1 MSGPAYTLFRR
12 LVPLLCLILV
22 ISGCSVTG
30 GSQTTQGDPSPQP
43 GGSPAPGQQ
52 PVPGSR
58 ITEGGLIEPR
68 TLNPI
73 FVADPVSEEISHLV
87 FNGLVLVDPKS
98 GEPKPDLAE
107 SWEVSEDR
115 LTYTFHLRD
124 SVLWH
129 DGQPFAAN
137 DVVFTYQLMMNN
149 RVRSPRFSR
158 LVERVHGVGAPDRS
172 TVTFTLIHPDA
183 TFLTDLA
190 TFGIVPEHL
199 LSTILPEELV
209 TDPFGISSAV
219 GTGPFTLQ
227 QWLRGDRILFQ
238 RNGKYFKD
246 PAKVESYVYRVLPST
261 KELLAGL
268 KDESIDWGAIDP
280 AGIDEAK
287 KVSSIRVETLP
298 GYEMSYVSLQLDPAK
313 SHLFQDVRVR
323 KALMLALDRK
333 QAVTDIWHGQAK
345 VADGTQPPASFAHAP
360 SKTVYQQNLDQA
372 KSLLDDA
379 GWKAEADG
387 IRMKDGQALRFTLST
402 NSDDPERKET
412 AEWLIKRWN
421 AIGVYVDRDF
431 QKWSTIRE
439 ETVRTRDFDALLL
452 GFRWGIDPDQTAIWS
467 SDSFFDAFNL
477 NHYSN
482 HQLDEL
488 LDKAVASG
496 DTEERKQLYA
506 QAQDIVMDELP
517 SLPLFFPNETVAISK
532 KLTNTQVTAIFMR
545 NRANIEQWNPPPTGK
560 K

>member
-545 NRANIEQWNPPPTGK
+545 NRANIEQWNPPPVK

>member
-12 LVPLLCLILV
+12 LVPLLCLVLV

-30 GSQTTQGDPSPQP
+30 GSQTTQGDASPKP
-43 GGSPAPGQQ
+43 GGSPAAGQQ

-87 FNGLVLVDPKS
+87 FNGLVFVDPKS
-98 GEPKPDLAE
+98 GEPQPDLAQ
-107 SWEVSEDR
+107 SWEVSDDR

-227 QWLRGDRILFQ
+227 QWVRGDRILFQ
-238 RNGKYFKD
+238 RNSKYFKD
-246 PAKVESYVYRVLPST
+246 PAKVEGYVYRVLPST
-261 KELLAGL
+261 KELLSGL
-268 KDESIDWGAIDP
+268 KDESIDWAAIDP
-280 AGIDEAK
+280 AGADEAK
-287 KVSSIRVETLP
+287 KVSGIRVESLP

-313 SHLFQDVRVR
+313 TRLFQDVRIR

-333 QAVTDIWHGQAK
+333 QGVTDIWHGQAT
-345 VADGTQPPASFAHAP
+345 VADGTQPPSSFAHAP
-360 SKTVYQQNLDQA
+360 SKTVYQQNLEQA
-372 KSLLDDA
+372 KSLLDEA

-387 IRMKDGQALRFTLST
+387 IRMKDGQALRFTLTT

-412 AEWLIKRWN
+412 AEWLIKSWS

-439 ETVRTRDFDALLL
+439 ETIRTRDFDALLL
-452 GFRWGIDPDQTAIWS
+452 GYRWGIDPDQTAVWS

-482 HQLDEL
+482 DQVDQL

-506 QAQDIVMDELP
+506 QAQDTVMEELP
-517 SLPLFFPNETVAISK
+517 SLPLFFPNETVAVSK
-532 KLTNTQVTAIFMR
+532 KLTNAQVTAIFMR
-545 NRANIEQWNPPPTGK
+545 NRANIEQWNPPPVK

>member
-12 LVPLLCLILV
+12 LVPLLCLVLV

-30 GSQTTQGDPSPQP
+30 GSQTTQGDASPQP
-43 GGSPAPGQQ
+43 GGSPATGQQ

-87 FNGLVLVDPKS
+87 FNGLVYVDPKS
-98 GEPKPDLAE
+98 GEPQPDLAQ
-107 SWEVSEDR
+107 SWEVSDDR

-124 SVLWH
+124 SILWH

-219 GTGPFTLQ
+219 GTGPFTLR
-227 QWLRGDRILFQ
+227 QWVRGDRILFQ
-238 RNGKYFKD
+238 RNSKYFKD
-246 PAKVESYVYRVLPST
+246 PAKVESYVYRVMPST

-280 AGIDEAK
+280 ASVDEAK
-287 KVSSIRVETLP
+287 KVSGIRVESLP

-313 SHLFQDVRVR
+313 TRLFQDVRIR

-360 SKTVYQQNLDQA
+360 SKTVYQQNLEQA
-372 KSLLDDA
+372 KSLLDEA

-412 AEWLIKRWN
+412 AEWLIKSWS

-439 ETVRTRDFDALLL
+439 ETIRTRDFDALLL
-452 GFRWGIDPDQTAIWS
+452 GYRWGIDPDQTAVWS

-482 HQLDEL
+482 EQVDQL

-506 QAQDIVMDELP
+506 EAQDTVMDELP

-532 KLTNTQVTAIFMR
+532 KLTNAQVTAIFMR
-545 NRANIEQWNPPPTGK
+545 NRANIEQWNPPPVK

>member
-12 LVPLLCLILV
+12 LVPFLCLILI
-22 ISGCSVTG
+22 ISGCSIPG
-30 GSQTTQGDPSPQP
+30 GNQTTPGDAAPQA
-43 GGSPAPGQQ
+43 GGSPVPGQQ

-58 ITEGGLIEPR
+58 VTEGGLIEPR

-87 FNGLVLVDPKS
+87 FNGLVFVDPTT

-137 DVVFTYQLMMNN
+137 DVVFTYHLMMNN

-227 QWLRGDRILFQ
+227 QWIRGDRILFQ
-238 RNGKYFKD
+238 RNGQYFKK
-246 PAKVESYVYRVLPST
+246 PAKTESYVYRVLPSAE
-261 KELLAGL
+261 ELLAGL
-268 KDESIDWGAIDP
+268 DDGSIDWGEIEP
-280 AGIDEAK
+280 AAVDDAK
-287 KVSSIRVETLP
+287 KHSDSRAETLP

-313 SHLFQDVRVR
+313 SRLFQDVRVR

-333 QAVTDIWHGQAK
+333 QAVADIWHGQAK
-345 VADGTQPPASFAHAP
+345 VADGTQPPASIAFAP
-360 SKTVYQQNLDQA
+360 SKHRYQQNLDQA
-372 KSLLDDA
+372 KKLLDEA
-379 GWKAEADG
+379 GWKAEANG
-387 IRMKDGQALRFTLST
+387 MRQKDGRALRFTLST
-402 NSDDPERKET
+402 NSDDPERKQT
-412 AEWLIKRWN
+412 AEWLIKSWN
-421 AIGVYVDRDF
+421 TIGVQVDRDF

-439 ETVRTRDFDALLL
+439 ETIKTRDFDALLL
-452 GFRWGIDPDQTAIWS
+452 GFRWSIDPDQTAVWS

-482 HQLDEL
+482 DQVDEL

-506 QAQDIVMDELP
+506 QAQDIVMEELP
-517 SLPLFFPNETVAISK
+517 SLPLFFPNMTVAVSK
-532 KLTNTQVTAIFMR
+532 KLTNAQVTAIFMR
-545 NRANIEQWNPPPTGK
+545 NRANIEQWNPPPGEK
-560 K
+560 

>member
-12 LVPLLCLILV
+12 LVPFLCLVLV
-22 ISGCSVTG
+22 ISGCSIPG
-30 GSQTTQGDPSPQP
+30 GNQTTPGDAAPPA
-43 GGSPAPGQQ
+43 GGSPVPGQQ

-87 FNGLVLVDPKS
+87 FNGLVFVDPKS

-158 LVERVHGVGAPDRS
+158 LVERVQGVGAPDRS

-227 QWLRGDRILFQ
+227 QWVRGDRILFQ
-238 RNGKYFKD
+238 RNAQYFKD
-246 PAKVESYVYRVLPST
+246 PAKTESYVYRLLPSA

-268 KDESIDWGAIDP
+268 KDGSIDWGEIDP
-280 AGIDEAK
+280 AGVDDAK
-287 KVSSIRVETLP
+287 KVSGIRVETLP
-298 GYEMSYVSLQLDPAK
+298 GYEMSYISLQLDPAK
-313 SHLFQDVRVR
+313 TRLFQDVRIR
-323 KALMLALDRK
+323 KALMLALNRK
-333 QAVTDIWHGQAK
+333 QAVTDVWHGQAK
-345 VADGTQPPASFAHAP
+345 VADGTQPPASLAAAP

-372 KSLLDDA
+372 KSLLDEA
-379 GWKAEADG
+379 GWKAGTDG
-387 IRMKDGQALRFTLST
+387 MRQKDGQPLRFTLAT

-412 AEWLIKRWN
+412 AEWLIKSWN
-421 AIGVYVDRDF
+421 AIGVHVDRDF

-439 ETVRTRDFDALLL
+439 QTVRTREFDALLL
-452 GFRWGIDPDQTAIWS
+452 GFRWGIDPDQTAVWS

-482 HQLDEL
+482 HQVDEL

-496 DTEERKQLYA
+496 DTEERKQLYG
-506 QAQDIVMDELP
+506 QAQDIVMEELP
-517 SLPLFFPNETVAISK
+517 SLPLFFPNMTVAVSK
-532 KLTNTQVTAIFMR
+532 KLTNAQVTTIFMR
-545 NRANIEQWNPPPTGK
+545 NRANIEKWDPPPTK

>member
-12 LVPLLCLILV
+12 LVPLLCLILI
-22 ISGCSVTG
+22 ISGCSITG
-30 GSQTTQGDPSPQP
+30 GSQTTQGNASPQP
-43 GGSPAPGQQ
+43 GGSPVPGQ

-87 FNGLVLVDPKS
+87 FNGLVYVDPKS

-107 SWEVSEDR
+107 SWEVSDDR

-124 SVLWH
+124 SILWH

-172 TVTFTLIHPDA
+172 TVTFSLIHPDA

-227 QWLRGDRILFQ
+227 QWVRGDQISLK
-238 RNGKYFKD
+238 RNAQYFKD
-246 PAKVESYVYRVLPST
+246 PPKAESYVYRVLPSAE
-261 KELLAGL
+261 ELLAGL
-268 KDESIDWGAIDP
+268 KDGSVDWGEIDP
-280 AGIDEAK
+280 SGVDKAK
-287 KVSSIRVETLP
+287 KISGIRVETLP
-298 GYEMSYVSLQLDPAK
+298 SYEMSYVSLQLDPAK
-313 SHLFQDVRVR
+313 SRLFQDDRVR
-323 KALMLALDRK
+323 KALMLALNRK
-333 QAVTDIWHGQAK
+333 QAVTDIWHGQAI

-360 SKTVYQQNLDQA
+360 SKTVYQQNLEQA
-372 KSLLDDA
+372 KSLLDEA
-379 GWKAEADG
+379 GWKAGTDG
-387 IRMKDGQALRFTLST
+387 IRQKDGQVLRFTLST

-412 AEWLIKRWN
+412 AEWLIKSWN
-421 AIGVYVDRDF
+421 AIGVHVDRDF

-439 ETVRTRDFDALLL
+439 ETIRTREFDALLL
-452 GFRWGIDPDQTAIWS
+452 GFRWGIDPDQTALWS

-482 HQLDEL
+482 DQLDEL

-506 QAQDIVMDELP
+506 QAQDMVMDDLP
-517 SLPLFFPNETVAISK
+517 SLPLFFPNMTVAVSK
-532 KLTNTQVTAIFMR
+532 KLNNANVTAIFMR
-545 NRANIEQWNPPPTGK
+545 NRANIEQWNPPPPSK
-560 K
+560 E